1 MASPRWSLGSALAK
15 KGYSQFDVSIFINI
29 IVYMSLDT
37 NVLTFAKAIADETRQ
52 EMMKILCCE
61 WMSVNDV
68 VAALDG
74 RVNQPTV
81 SHHLKLLTEANLVH
95 VRQEGRQRFYSLNQE
110 YFTVCCGSLISNFAP
125 TYANQVGQAGEP
137 IPVELIIT

>member
-1 MASPRWSLGSALAK
+1 M
-15 KGYSQFDVSIFINI
+15 VHMSI
-29 IVYMSLDT
+29 DT
-37 NVLTFAKAIADETRQ
+37 RVITFAKAIADETRQ
-52 EMMKILCCE
+52 EIMKILCCE

-68 VAALDG
+68 VAALGG

-110 YFTVCCGSLISNFAP
+110 YFTVCCGTLMRNFAP
-125 TYANQVGQAGEP
+125 TYSSHVGENATSVP
-137 IPVELIIT
+137 IELKVT